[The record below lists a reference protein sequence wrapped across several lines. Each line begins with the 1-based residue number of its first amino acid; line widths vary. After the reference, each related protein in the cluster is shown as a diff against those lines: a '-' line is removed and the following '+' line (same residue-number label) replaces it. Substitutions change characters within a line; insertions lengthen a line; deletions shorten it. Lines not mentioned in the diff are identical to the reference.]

1 MIRLSDIRI
10 RPKLTFFFIMTGIV
24 PLAIVGGF
32 GTYLTSRSLLQKSF
46 EQLQIVQNLRKS
58 QVESAFEERIRDI
71 KILANDLR
79 IQTLAGE
86 LVAYEQELALQ
97 PTDPLPVKS
106 AQYTAITEKYQRF
119 CRNFIESYGFSDL
132 SVVAADSGHLL
143 FSTAGESDLGAGF
156 ASAIYAGNGKA
167 EAWRRASRTGAATI
181 VDFAPYQPS
190 SNRESAFIAHPVFNL
205 DRDLL
210 AVVILQIHPAFI
222 NEIMDSRK
230 GMGKTG
236 ESYLISWSAEKGRF
250 SFRSDMRTMGDGR
263 YTVGYSLDKRLQY
276 WHDAVKAGN
285 GGGSGT
291 YADSLGN
298 KVLVTY
304 DQVQL
309 QGIEWFLISKI
320 DRAEV
325 LASLWSIIRYGLA
338 ASLVLACGI
347 AMCSWLYGRGFIR
360 PLSEDVRF
368 ALAIS
373 QGQLD
378 QSLTLDQKDEFGL
391 LARALNRMAGSL
403 READWIKT
411 GKERLHDIT
420 RGDHDLDDLT
430 RDFLACL
437 VKHLEAQIGAFYL
450 HDAETKVLELVA
462 SYAFT
467 DRSGNHNRIRV
478 GEGLVGQ
485 AALERETLYF
495 SKVDG
500 DVPTLNYGVAEETP
514 AHFLIAPLFVE
525 DNLIGAILI
534 GSVLPFSR
542 LKRQF
547 IAENLENSAILFNM
561 ARSRQVIRDLL
572 DHTQQQQEVLEMKN
586 RALAAQ
592 TEELRQSE
600 AELQAQ
606 QEELRVTN
614 EELAEQTKTLK
625 ESETALKIKQE
636 ELQRTNAELEERTG
650 ALARQ
655 KEALRGK
662 TLELVKAQKEVKKK
676 AEDLEISSRYKSEF
690 LANMSHELRTPLNSI
705 LILSQLFSKNRE
717 GNLTDKQIESARA
730 IHSSGSELLNLINEI
745 LDLSKV
751 EAGKVELVIEDTG
764 ISSLVDDLQRVFRDI
779 AAEKRIP
786 LEVTV
791 TEDVP
796 KTMRTDAQRLQQ
808 VLRNLLS
815 NAFKFTHEGK
825 VSLIISRPLPEHLQ
839 QGGFDQAGMIAFA
852 VRDQGIGIP
861 KGRQQEI
868 FEAFQQ
874 VDGSTSRTYGGTG
887 LGLSISKELTR
898 LLGGRIFLE
907 STEGVGSTF
916 TIVLP
921 ERYTAPG
928 LPAEY
933 AVDTGTA
940 EEGDD
945 TSPQP
950 ASESDV
956 DGESIAPANGN
967 GDGNDRPETAPDQR
981 HVIDDRKSV
990 AAGDRSLLIIE
1001 DDRKFATI
1009 LRDFARERGFKCIIA
1024 ENGETGLHFADFY
1037 RPSAIILDIGLPGID
1052 GWAVMERLKE
1062 NPDLRHIPVHFM
1074 SAADKSLDA
1083 MRRGAIGFLT
1093 KPVSIEKIEEAFARI
1108 ENILTKAVRK
1118 LLIVE
1123 DDSIQRE
1130 SISQLIGGNDIE
1142 ITSVA
1147 TGREAL
1153 EELRRGEC
1161 DCMILDLGLSDM
1173 SGFELLEKIRRD
1185 RDCAK
1190 VPVIVY
1196 TGQDLTAREESE
1208 LREYTESIIIKGV
1221 KSSERLL
1228 DESALFLHR
1237 VEANMPAD
1245 KQRMMKMVHGKEAV
1259 LEGKTVLLVDDDMR
1273 NVFALSSVLEAK
1285 GLNIVV
1291 ARNGIE
1297 SLEKLQEHKEIS
1309 LVLMDIMMPKM
1320 DGYEAMRQI
1329 RKDERLKK
1337 LPIIALTA
1345 KAMVGDRAKC
1355 IDAGANDYLAKPID
1369 TDKLLSMLRV
1379 WLYT

>member
-1 MIRLSDIRI
+1 MIRLADISI
-10 RPKLTFFFIMTGIV
+10 RPKLTLFFILTGIV
-24 PLAIVGGF
+24 PLAIVGGI
-32 GTYLTSRSLLQKSF
+32 GTYLSSRSLLQKSF
-46 EQLQIVQNLRKS
+46 EQLQIVQNLRKK
-58 QVESAFEERIRDI
+58 QVESAFEERIRDVSS
-71 KILANDLR
+71 LAADPR
-79 IQTLAGE
+79 IRSLAGD
-86 LVAYEQELALQ
+86 LIAYGRSLNVQ
-97 PTDPLPVKS
+97 PADPFPVQS
-106 AQYTAITEKYQRF
+106 TQYTDITSKYQKF
-119 CRNFIESYGFSDL
+119 CRDHIETYGFSNL
-132 SVVAADSGHLL
+132 SIVAADSGHLM
-143 FSTAGESDLGAGF
+143 FSTAAESDLGAGF
-156 ASAIYAGNGKA
+156 ASVLYAGNSKA
-167 EAWRRASRTGAATI
+167 EAWRRASRTGQVAI

-190 SNRESAFIAHPVFNL
+190 GNRESAFIAHPVI
-205 DRDLL
+205 DPGHGLL
-210 AVVILQIHPAFI
+210 AIVILQIHPAFI
-222 NEIMDSRK
+222 NEIMDSRQ

-236 ESYLISWSAEKGRF
+236 ESYLISWSPETKRF
-250 SFRSDMRTMGDGR
+250 SFRSDMRTMGDGK
-263 YTVGYSLDKRLQY
+263 YTVGYSLDTPPPY
-276 WHDAVKAGN
+276 WHDAIKSGN
-285 GGGSGT
+285 GGGAGT
-291 YADSLGN
+291 YFDSLGK

-304 DQVQL
+304 DKVNL
-309 QGIEWFLISKI
+309 QNMTWHLISKI
-320 DRAEV
+320 DRSEI
-325 LASLWSIIRYGLA
+325 LAAQRSIIAYGLA
-338 ASLVLACGI
+338 TALILASGI
-347 AMCSWLYGRGFIR
+347 AMCSWLYGRQFIR

-378 QSLTLDQKDEFGL
+378 QTLTLDQKDEFGL

-403 READWIKT
+403 RETDWIKT
-411 GKERLHDIT
+411 GKERLHDIS
-420 RGDHDLDDLT
+420 RGDHDLDDLA
-430 RDFLACL
+430 RGFLTCL

-450 HDAETKVLELVA
+450 CNADAKMLELIA

-467 DRSGNHNRIRV
+467 DRSGNHNRIRI

-485 AALERETLYF
+485 AALEREIIYF
-495 SKVDG
+495 SRVDG
-500 DVPTLNYGVAEETP
+500 DAPALNYGVAEEP
-514 AHFLIAPLFVE
+514 AAHFLIAPLFVE
-525 DNLIGAILI
+525 DNLIGTFLL
-534 GSVLPFSR
+534 GSVQPFSP
-542 LKRQF
+542 LKRRF
-547 IAENLENSAILFNM
+547 VSENLEDSAILFNM
-561 ARSRQVIRDLL
+561 AKSRQVIKDLL

-614 EELAEQTKTLK
+614 EELAEQTNTLK
-625 ESETALKIKQE
+625 ESETALRTKQL
-636 ELQRTNAELEERTG
+636 ELERTNAELEERTG
-650 ALARQ
+650 ALAKQ

-662 TLELVKAQKEVKKK
+662 TLELIKAQKEVKKK

-705 LILSQLFSKNRE
+705 LILSQLLGKNRE
-717 GNLTDKQIESARA
+717 GNLSDKQIDSAKA

-751 EAGKVELVIEDTG
+751 EAGKIELVIEETG
-764 ISSLVDDLQRVFRDI
+764 ITSLVDDLRRVFKDI
-779 AAEKRIP
+779 AAEKKIP
-786 LEVTV
+786 LEITV
-791 TEDVP
+791 ADDVP

-815 NAFKFTHEGK
+815 NAFKFTHEGR
-825 VSLIISRPLPEHLQ
+825 VSLAIARPTSEHLQ
-839 QGGFDQAGMIAFA
+839 LEGLDRAGMIAFA

-861 KGRQQEI
+861 KDRQQEI

-916 TIVLP
+916 TVVLP

-928 LPAEY
+928 LAAEY
-933 AVDTGTA
+933 AVDTGTGENGEDTASPQAEDPGPDATPVPRETVASATGNRQEAAA
-940 EEGDD
+940 EE
-945 TSPQP
+945 
-950 ASESDV
+950 
-956 DGESIAPANGN
+956 N
-967 GDGNDRPETAPDQR
+967 
-981 HVIDDRKSV
+981 HVIDDRKLLTPD
-990 AAGDRSLLIIE
+990 DRSLLIIE

-1009 LRDFARERGFKCIIA
+1009 LRDFAREKGFKCIIA
-1024 ENGETGLHFADFY
+1024 ENGETGLHFADYY

-1052 GWAVMERLKE
+1052 GWGVMERLKE

-1108 ENILTKAVRK
+1108 ENILTKAVRQ

-1130 SISQLIGGNDIE
+1130 SIGQLIGGNDIE

-1147 TGREAL
+1147 TGHEAL
-1153 EELRRGEC
+1153 AELRRGDY
-1161 DCMILDLGLSDM
+1161 DCMILDLGLTDM
-1173 SGFELLEKIRRD
+1173 SGFELLEKIRTD

-1196 TGQDLTAREESE
+1196 TGQDLTQKEESE
-1208 LREYTESIIIKGV
+1208 LRAYTESIIIKGV
-1221 KSSERLL
+1221 KSPERLL

-1245 KQRMMKMVHGKEAV
+1245 KQRMLKMVHGREAV
-1259 LEGKTVLLVDDDMR
+1259 LEGKTILLVDDDMR
-1273 NVFALSSVLEAK
+1273 NVFALTSVLEAK
-1285 GLNIVV
+1285 GLNIIV

-1297 SLEKLQEHKEIS
+1297 SLEKLKEHRDVA

-1320 DGYEAMRQI
+1320 DGYEAMREI

-1355 IDAGANDYLAKPID
+1355 IEAGANDYLAKPID

-1379 WLYT
+1379 WLYA